1 MWCILHTG
9 TGFDSDSSDRYSEHS
24 PASFASRQT
33 HACASLEPTKWL
45 AVLDAH
51 VCVLLLILPRAAS
64 PAEAETCTSVTTAV
78 INPSDSLSPQKSA
91 SAQPA
96 GQLPRTSDLALGEG
110 SILRLYFKKLAGT
123 PLSRSSVGLKS
134 KFMSCT
140 FCMLLQICISLAAKG
155 HAGPLVMLRADPD
168 PGELPIAAPRPRRVG
183 GMPLCPQCAL
193 LPSQCTE
200 TSRQSL
206 PCTPCA

>member
-9 TGFDSDSSDRYSEHS
+9 TGFDSDRYSEHS

-51 VCVLLLILPRAAS
+51 VCVLLFILPRVRS
-64 PAEAETCTSVTTAV
+64 VSGGGGNMPSVTTAV

-96 GQLPRTSDLALGEG
+96 GQLPRARDLALGEG
-110 SILRLYFKKLAGT
+110 SFLRLYFKKLAGT